1 MKWSLERK
9 AIIGLLA
16 GLCILMVVAVFAYHS
31 TIQFLQVT
39 EQRAQTH
46 LVLEKV
52 ENLLTLI
59 TDTETGAR
67 GYIVTGK
74 KRFLE
79 PYQNAVAVLNH
90 SRSELRTFLRDIP
103 EQVEQLEQVDTVIDR
118 YLTLADQQIQLRH
131 NRHFDESLKELYM
144 DAEKEF
150 TDHIRIASAT
160 MKAAAAARL
169 FAQDREVLASSR
181 HTMAAIVV
189 GSILASGIALCAVII
204 IRRDPHSGKRAEL
217 DRLDRT
223 PGSYVD
229 ITRHT
234 ETEEALKLSR
244 AFAQNVIASSLDMI
258 IVVDK
263 DRRIL
268 EFNRAAQDAFGH
280 RPDDVLGH
288 AFDMLY
294 LDERLGNH
302 IYATVL
308 EQGRYV
314 SEVRARRK
322 DGSDFVSLLSASVL
336 KNETG
341 DILGVMSVS
350 RDVTEQKQA
359 EAELRK
365 AKEAA
370 ESANQAKTEFLASM
384 SHEIRTP
391 MNAII
396 GMADLLWETPLM
408 PEQQEYVGIFRR
420 AGLSLLTLLNDIL
433 DLSKVE
439 AGYVELERIEF
450 DLHEV
455 VDKTAEMMALRAHEK
470 GLELGC
476 SVAPGVATD
485 LIGDPNRL
493 RQVLLNLLGNAIKFT
508 DKGEVVLRVIQEP
521 VGDQP
526 GALQFAISDTGIGI
540 PAEKLPCIFGR
551 FVQADASTTRK
562 YGGTGLGLAISKRLV
577 ALMGGRIW
585 VTSTEGVGSTFAFTA
600 RFDLQGSTRSD
611 PLAGVINLS
620 GIKALVADDNDNNRM
635 ILNEALSSWGAVVTE
650 VSGGNAALLELKS
663 QTTEPYQLVLLD
675 CCMPD
680 LSGFKVI
687 EQFAAVSTLEGMT
700 VMALTS
706 DNRSADIA
714 KSYKLG
720 LGGYLV
726 KPIRRSDLYKSLTIA
741 MSRPNGLGSTTWPET
756 ALEQKGT
763 LKILLVEDSA
773 DNALLIH
780 SYLKKSPYEIEH
792 VENGKAAVDRFQ
804 TGQYDLV
811 LMDMHMPVMDG
822 YTATKQIRHWER
834 QQGRPP
840 IPILALT
847 AYGMREEEQKSLQ
860 VGCTAHLLKPIRKP
874 ILLEA
879 IARHAKERASE

>member
-1 MKWSLERK
+1 
-9 AIIGLLA
+9 
-16 GLCILMVVAVFAYHS
+16 
-31 TIQFLQVT
+31 
-39 EQRAQTH
+39 
-46 LVLEKV
+46 
-52 ENLLTLI
+52 
-59 TDTETGAR
+59 
-67 GYIVTGK
+67 
-74 KRFLE
+74 
-79 PYQNAVAVLNH
+79 
-90 SRSELRTFLRDIP
+90 
-103 EQVEQLEQVDTVIDR
+103 
-118 YLTLADQQIQLRH
+118 
-131 NRHFDESLKELYM
+131 
-144 DAEKEF
+144 
-150 TDHIRIASAT
+150 
-160 MKAAAAARL
+160 
-169 FAQDREVLASSR
+169 
-181 HTMAAIVV
+181 
-189 GSILASGIALCAVII
+189 
-204 IRRDPHSGKRAEL
+204 
-217 DRLDRT
+217 
-223 PGSYVD
+223 
-229 ITRHT
+229 
-234 ETEEALKLSR
+234 
-244 AFAQNVIASSLDMI
+244 
-258 IVVDK
+258 
-263 DRRIL
+263 
-268 EFNRAAQDAFGH
+268 
-280 RPDDVLGH
+280 
-288 AFDMLY
+288 
-294 LDERLGNH
+294 
-302 IYATVL
+302 
-308 EQGRYV
+308 
-314 SEVRARRK
+314 
-322 DGSDFVSLLSASVL
+322 
-336 KNETG
+336 
-341 DILGVMSVS
+341 
-350 RDVTEQKQA
+350 
-359 EAELRK
+359 
-365 AKEAA
+365 
-370 ESANQAKTEFLASM
+370 
-384 SHEIRTP
+384 
-391 MNAII
+391 
-396 GMADLLWETPLM
+396 
-408 PEQQEYVGIFRR
+408 
-420 AGLSLLTLLNDIL
+420 
-433 DLSKVE
+433 
-439 AGYVELERIEF
+439 
-450 DLHEV
+450 
-455 VDKTAEMMALRAHEK
+455 
-470 GLELGC
+470 
-476 SVAPGVATD
+476 
-485 LIGDPNRL
+485 
-493 RQVLLNLLGNAIKFT
+493 
-508 DKGEVVLRVIQEP
+508 
-521 VGDQP
+521 
-526 GALQFAISDTGIGI
+526 
-540 PAEKLPCIFGR
+540 
-551 FVQADASTTRK
+551 VQADASTTRK